1 MFSII
6 LTDALQ
12 GIKPPQ
18 LSHLIRK
25 QRFSLSFRAKWR
37 ADCHFLES
45 PPNHRMT
52 LLNCSSCGRTST
64 EKKTN

>member
-1 MFSII
+1 MMWIPTAATNVYNDIRANIVVLSSIYRNNNGMFSII

-25 QRFSLSFRAKWR
+25 QRFSLSFRAK
-37 ADCHFLES
+37 
-45 PPNHRMT
+45 
-52 LLNCSSCGRTST
+52 
-64 EKKTN
+64 